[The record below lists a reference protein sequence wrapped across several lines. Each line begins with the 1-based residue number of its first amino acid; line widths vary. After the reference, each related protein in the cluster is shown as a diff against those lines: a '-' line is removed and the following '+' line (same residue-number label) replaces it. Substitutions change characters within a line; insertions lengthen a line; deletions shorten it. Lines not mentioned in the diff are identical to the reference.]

1 MGRRMYSESQLNKMI
16 DSKLQGLN
24 ARIPTDLASD
34 DLPTA
39 SLIHLEQRSGSSSV
53 VIGDSVYLKKILGNS
68 IIGEGSI
75 DLYNHHFKIDLRSG
89 KISFCF
95 TLLSSKSIQGNS
107 AANFEQLLGTTQKPI
122 SCSGYLRK
130 QDGTE
135 SGVFALDWK
144 GTLSASKLYLS
155 DGSQVDFPGNESVIY
170 TDVVESV

>member
-1 MGRRMYSESQLNKMI
+1 MGRRMYSESQLNNMI
-16 DSKLQGLN
+16 DSKLKGFK
-24 ARIPTDLASD
+24 ARIPTDLASN

-75 DLYNHHFKIDLRSG
+75 DLYNHHIKIDVRSG
-89 KISFCF
+89 KLSLCF
-95 TLLSSKSIQGNS
+95 TLVSPKSIQGTS

-122 SCSGYLRK
+122 SCSGYFRK

-135 SGVFALDWK
+135 SGIYALDWK

-155 DGSQVDFPGNESVIY
+155 DGAHIDFPAAESVIY
-170 TDVVESV
+170 TDVVESI

>member
-16 DSKLQGLN
+16 DSKLAGFN

-34 DLPTA
+34 DLPNA
-39 SLIHLEQRSGSSSV
+39 SLIHLEQRKGSTSV

-75 DLYNHHFKIDLRSG
+75 DLYNHHIKIDVRSG
-89 KISFCF
+89 KLSLCL
-95 TLLSSKSIQGNS
+95 TVVSSKSIQGTS

-122 SCSGYLRK
+122 SCSGYFRK

-135 SGVFALDWK
+135 AGVLALDWK
-144 GTLSASKLYLS
+144 GTLAASRLYLTNGAS
-155 DGSQVDFPGNESVIY
+155 VDFPAGETVIY

>member
-16 DSKLQGLN
+16 DSKLNGFS

-39 SLIHLEQRSGSSSV
+39 SLIHLEQRKGSSSV

-75 DLYNHHFKIDLRSG
+75 DLYNHHIKIDAKSG
-89 KISFCF
+89 RISCCF
-95 TLLSSKSIQGNS
+95 TLVSSKSIQGTS
-107 AANFEQLLGTTQKPI
+107 AQNFEQLLGTTQKPI

-135 SGVFALDWK
+135 AGVLAIDWK
-144 GTLSASKLYLS
+144 GTLAASKLYLS
-155 DGSQVDFPGNESVIY
+155 NGASVDFPASESIRY
-170 TDVVESV
+170 TDVMESV

>member
-16 DSKLQGLN
+16 DSKLEGFN

-39 SLIHLEQRSGSSSV
+39 SLIHLEQRKGSSSV

-75 DLYNHHFKIDLRSG
+75 DLYNHHIKVDTRSG
-89 KISFCF
+89 KLSFCF
-95 TLLSSKSIQGNS
+95 TIASSKSVQGTS

-122 SCSGYLRK
+122 SCSGYFRK

-135 SGVFALDWK
+135 AGVFALDWK
-144 GTLSASKLYLS
+144 GTLSASKLYLT
-155 DGSQVDFPGNESVIY
+155 DGAHMDFPAGESVIY

>member
-1 MGRRMYSESQLNKMI
+1 MGRKMYSESQLNNMI
-16 DSKLQGLN
+16 DSKLKGFN

-39 SLIHLEQRSGSSSV
+39 SLIHLEQRSAHSSV

-75 DLYNHHFKIDLRSG
+75 DLYNHHLKIDLRNG
-89 KISFCF
+89 KLSLCF
-95 TLLSSKSIQGNS
+95 TIMSSKSIQGNS

-135 SGVFALDWK
+135 SDDFAIDWK
-144 GTLSASKLYLS
+144 GTLSASKLYLT
-155 DGSQVDFPGNESVIY
+155 DGAHVDFPAGESVIY

>member
-1 MGRRMYSESQLNKMI
+1 MGRRMYSESQLNNMI
-16 DSKLQGLN
+16 DSKLKGFN
-24 ARIPTDLASD
+24 ARIPTDLASE

-39 SLIHLEQRSGSSSV
+39 SLIHLEQRKGTSSV

-75 DLYNHHFKIDLRSG
+75 DLYNHHNKIDVRSG
-89 KISFCF
+89 KISFSL
-95 TLLSSKSIQGNS
+95 TIVSSKSIQGTS

-122 SCSGYLRK
+122 SCSGYFRK

-135 SGVFALDWK
+135 AGVFAIDWK

-155 DGSQVDFPGNESVIY
+155 DGAHVDFPAGEVVTY

>member
-1 MGRRMYSESQLNKMI
+1 MGRKMYSESQLNNMI
-16 DSKLQGLN
+16 DSKLKGFS
-24 ARIPTDLASD
+24 ARIPTDLASN

-39 SLIHLEQRSGSSSV
+39 SLIHLEQRKGSSSV

-75 DLYNHHFKIDLRSG
+75 DLYNHNIKIDARSG
-89 KISFCF
+89 KISLCL
-95 TLLSSKSIQGNS
+95 TIVSSKSIQGTS
-107 AANFEQLLGTTQKPI
+107 AANFEQLLGTAQKPI
-122 SCSGYLRK
+122 SCSGYFRK

-135 SGVFALDWK
+135 AGVFALDWK

-155 DGSQVDFPGNESVIY
+155 DGSHVDFPAGESVIY

>member
-16 DSKLQGLN
+16 DSKLAGFN

-39 SLIHLEQRSGSSSV
+39 SLIHLEQRSGHSSV

-68 IIGEGSI
+68 IIGDGSI
-75 DLYNHHFKIDLRSG
+75 DLYNHHIKIDTRSG
-89 KISFCF
+89 KLSLCF
-95 TLLSSKSIQGNS
+95 TLASSKSITGNS
-107 AANFEQLLGTTQKPI
+107 AQNFEQLLGTTQKPI
-122 SCSGYLRK
+122 SCSGYFRK

-135 SGVFALDWK
+135 AGVFALDWK
-144 GTLSASKLYLS
+144 GSLSASKLYLT
-155 DGSQVDFPGNESVIY
+155 DGAHVDFPAAEVVIY

>member
-16 DSKLQGLN
+16 DSKLEGFN

-39 SLIHLEQRSGSSSV
+39 SLIYLEQRKGSSSV

-75 DLYNHHFKIDLRSG
+75 DLYNHNIKIDVQSG
-89 KISFCF
+89 KLSFCF
-95 TLLSSKSIQGNS
+95 TLVSSKSIQGTS

-122 SCSGYLRK
+122 SCSGYFRK

-135 SGVFALDWK
+135 AGVFAIDWK
-144 GTLSASKLYLS
+144 GTLSASKLYLT
-155 DGSQVDFPGNESVIY
+155 DGAHVDFPAGEVVTY

>member
-16 DSKLQGLN
+16 DSKLNGFN
-24 ARIPTDLASD
+24 ARIPTDLASE

-39 SLIHLEQRSGSSSV
+39 SLIHLEQRKGSTSV

-75 DLYNHHFKIDLRSG
+75 DLYNHNIKIDVRSG
-89 KISFCF
+89 KISLCL
-95 TLLSSKSIQGNS
+95 TLVSSKSIQGTS

-122 SCSGYLRK
+122 SCSGYFRK

-135 SGVFALDWK
+135 AGVFAIDWK

-155 DGSQVDFPGNESVIY
+155 DGAHVDFPAAESVIY
-170 TDVVESV
+170 TDIVESV

>member
-16 DSKLQGLN
+16 DSKLQGFN

-34 DLPTA
+34 DLPNA
-39 SLIHLEQRSGSSSV
+39 SLIHLEQRKGSTSV

-75 DLYNHHFKIDLRSG
+75 DLYNHHIKIDVRSG
-89 KISFCF
+89 KISLCLTFV
-95 TLLSSKSIQGNS
+95 SSKSIQGTS

-144 GTLSASKLYLS
+144 GT
-155 DGSQVDFPGNESVIY
+155 
-170 TDVVESV
+170 

>member
-16 DSKLQGLN
+16 DSKLNGHD
-24 ARIPTDLASD
+24 ARIPTDLAAD
-34 DLPTA
+34 DQPTA
-39 SLIHLEQRSGSSSV
+39 SLIHLTHNGN

-68 IIGEGSI
+68 IIGEGNVE
-75 DLYNHHFKIDLRSG
+75 LYNHHIKIDATSG
-89 KISFCF
+89 RISCCF
-95 TLLSSKSIQGNS
+95 TLVSSKSIAGTS
-107 AANFEQLLGTTQKPI
+107 AQNFEQLLGTTQKPI

-135 SGVFALDWK
+135 AGVLALDWR

-155 DGSQVDFPGNESVIY
+155 NGASVDFPASESIRY

>member
-16 DSKLQGLN
+16 DSKLQGFN

-39 SLIHLEQRSGSSSV
+39 SLIHLEQRSGTSSV

-75 DLYNHHFKIDLRSG
+75 DLYNHHIKIDVRSG
-89 KISFCF
+89 KISLCL
-95 TLLSSKSIQGNS
+95 TIVSSKSIQGNS
-107 AANFEQLLGTTQKPI
+107 AANFEQLLGTTQKPV

-135 SGVFALDWK
+135 AGVLAIDWK

-155 DGSQVDFPGNESVIY
+155 NGASVDFPASESVIY
-170 TDVVESV
+170 TDIVESV

>member
-1 MGRRMYSESQLNKMI
+1 MGRRMYSESQLNNMI
-16 DSKLQGLN
+16 DSKLKGFN

-39 SLIHLEQRSGSSSV
+39 SLIHLEQRKGSSSV

-75 DLYNHHFKIDLRSG
+75 DLYNHQIKIDVQSG
-89 KISFCF
+89 RISLCF
-95 TLLSSKSIQGNS
+95 TLVSSKSIQGTS
-107 AANFEQLLGTTQKPI
+107 AQNFEQLLGTTQKPI
-122 SCSGYLRK
+122 SCSGYFRK

-135 SGVFALDWK
+135 AGVFAIDWK
-144 GTLSASKLYLS
+144 GSLSASKLYLT
-155 DGSQVDFPGNESVIY
+155 DGAHIDFPAGEVVTY

>member
-1 MGRRMYSESQLNKMI
+1 MGRKMYSESQLNNMI
-16 DSKLQGLN
+16 DSKLKGFN
-24 ARIPTDLASD
+24 ARIPTDLASE

-39 SLIHLEQRSGSSSV
+39 SLIHLEQRKGSSSV

-75 DLYNHHFKIDLRSG
+75 DLYNHHIKIDVRSG
-89 KISFCF
+89 KISFSL
-95 TLLSSKSIQGNS
+95 TIVSSKSIQGAS

-122 SCSGYLRK
+122 SCSGYFRK

-135 SGVFALDWK
+135 AVVFAIDWK
-144 GTLSASKLYLS
+144 GSLSASKLYLS
-155 DGSQVDFPGNESVIY
+155 DGAHVDFPAGESVIY

>member
-1 MGRRMYSESQLNKMI
+1 MGRKMYSESQLNNMI
-16 DSKLQGLN
+16 DSKLKGFN
-24 ARIPTDLASD
+24 ARIPTDLASN

-53 VIGDSVYLKKILGNS
+53 VIGDSVYLKKIFGNS

-75 DLYNHHFKIDLRSG
+75 GLYNHHIKIDAKSG
-89 KISFCF
+89 KLSCCF
-95 TLLSSKSIQGNS
+95 TLVSSKSIQGTS

-135 SGVFALDWK
+135 AGVLALDWK

-155 DGSQVDFPGNESVIY
+155 NGASVDFPSGESIRY

>member
-16 DSKLQGLN
+16 DSKLAGFN
-24 ARIPTDLASD
+24 ARIPTDLEAD
-34 DLPTA
+34 DQPTA
-39 SLIHLEQRSGSSSV
+39 SLIHLRNNSV

-75 DLYNHHFKIDLRSG
+75 DLYNHHIKIDARSG

-95 TLLSSKSIQGNS
+95 TLVSSKSVQGTS

-122 SCSGYLRK
+122 SCSGYFRK

-135 SGVFALDWK
+135 AGVLALDWK
-144 GTLSASKLYLS
+144 GTLSASKLYLT
-155 DGSQVDFPGNESVIY
+155 DGAHVDFPAAESIIY

>member
-16 DSKLQGLN
+16 DSKLKGFT

-34 DLPTA
+34 DLPNA

-53 VIGDSVYLKKILGNS
+53 VIGDSVSLKKILGNS

-75 DLYNHHFKIDLRSG
+75 DLYNHNIKIDARSG
-89 KISFCF
+89 GISLCLTVVSHNNQVASSDNGLN
-95 TLLSSKSIQGNS
+95 TLLGST
-107 AANFEQLLGTTQKPI
+107 AKPI
-122 SCSGYLRK
+122 SCSGYFRK

-135 SGVFALDWK
+135 AGVFAIDWK

-155 DGSQVDFPGNESVIY
+155 DGSHVDFPAAETVIY